1 MVERSVDDCFIYI
14 LGSYSIIDCRISLI
28 LGVGSLNWTLL
39 YGGAYPPVV
48 VVVACNILRTAGS
61 ICLFGEAIVGKEKD
75 VSEIKL
81 SLTLEL
87 NNNKFCTCLILSS

>member
-1 MVERSVDDCFIYI
+1 
-14 LGSYSIIDCRISLI
+14 LI

-48 VVVACNILRTAGS
+48 VVVPTDCNILRTAGS

>member
-39 YGGAYPPVV
+39 YGGAYPP
-48 VVVACNILRTAGS
+48 ACNILRTAGS

-87 NNNKFCTCLILSS
+87 NNNKFLHVWF